1 MLRVSNIHVFYG
13 KLEVLS
19 HVSFHVDEKEIV
31 ALVGNNGA
39 GKSTL
44 LNTISGLI
52 RPTSGTLEFL
62 GERIDRRPP
71 HQIVKMGISL
81 VPEGGR
87 PFPDMTVH
95 ENLEMGAYR
104 PERWKGK
111 DETIG
116 EVHQLFPAL
125 KQRARHLAKTLS
137 GGERQMLGM
146 GRSLMSKPKLC
157 MFDEPSYGLAPVLV
171 QDLFKHIK
179 LLNEQGITILVVEQ
193 NIRHAL
199 ELAHRA
205 YVLENGRVVLEGKS
219 DELLRNDHIR
229 RAYLGL

>member
-1 MLRVSNIHVFYG
+1 VYYG
-13 KLEVLS
+13 KLEVIS

-39 GKSTL
+39 GKSTV

-52 RPTSGTLEFL
+52 RPRSGTLEFL
-62 GERIDRRPP
+62 GERIDKKLP

-104 PERWKGK
+104 PETWKGK
-111 DETIG
+111 GETIG
-116 EVHQLFPAL
+116 KVHQLFPAL
-125 KQRARHLAKTLS
+125 RQRARQLARTLS

-146 GRSLMSKPKLC
+146 GRSLMSRPKLC
-157 MFDEPSYGLAPVLV
+157 MFDEPSYGLAPLLV
-171 QDLFKHIK
+171 QELFTHIK
-179 LLNEQGITILVVEQ
+179 FLNEQGITILVVEQ

>member
-1 MLRVSNIHVFYG
+1 MLRVSDIHVFYG
-13 KLEVLS
+13 KVEVLS

-39 GKSTL
+39 GKSTV

-104 PERWKGK
+104 PETWKRK

-116 EVHQLFPAL
+116 NVHQLFPAL
-125 KQRARHLAKTLS
+125 RQRAKQLARTLS

-171 QDLFKHIK
+171 QELFRHIK
-179 LLNEQGITILVVEQ
+179 FLNEQGITILVVEQ

-205 YVLENGRVVLEGKS
+205 YVFENGRVVLEGKS